1 MRACVHPSTYFPALV
16 LAVCVVRPCG
26 SHLVVTLTDEEDGEG
41 DEEQEDVR
49 HHVERVQEAAVVENA
64 AVHVV
69 RQRVVLVPTERQGHV
84 GTGTLRRNSPQERRR
99 KKGKK
104 RRRRTTRKKERES
117 LRACCFFVGH

>member
-1 MRACVHPSTYFPALV
+1 MCVCLYFPGHV
-16 LAVCVVRPCG
+16 IVVCVMGPWG
-26 SHLVVTLTDEEDGEG
+26 SHLVRRLTNEEDGES

-49 HHVERVQEAAVVENA
+49 HHVERIQEAAVVEDA
-64 AVHVV
+64 TVHVV

>member
-69 RQRVVLVPTERQGHV
+69 RQRVVLVSTERQGHG
-84 GTGTLRRNSPQERRR
+84 GTVTLRRNPTQEQEEE
-99 KKGKK
+99 
-104 RRRRTTRKKERES
+104 EREEKEKNEKK
-117 LRACCFFVGH
+117 

>member
-1 MRACVHPSTYFPALV
+1 M
-16 LAVCVVRPCG
+16 VVRPCG

-41 DEEQEDVR
+41 NEEQEDVR

-84 GTGTLRRNSPQERRR
+84 GTGTLRGGNSPQERRR
-99 KKGKK
+99 KKGEKEEEEDNKK
-104 RRRRTTRKKERES
+104 KGERIS
-117 LRACCFFVGH
+117 QSMLFLL